1 MSKEN
6 IRAKLLYFYNTN
18 CFYLTGKEWIQI
30 SQKGLIKLWELF
42 AFFGTQ
48 NRTGCLVVHKICRV
62 MQGVCCRCCLLGV
75 QRRVGGGGGGIEGNS
90 TYVQFCNTSWL
101 IGIAMPFPL
110 NPQRTSGSHYISLF
124 SALCDTPW
132 PLKPQEFWPQRVKG
146 RQYHST
152 SHSSP

>member
-48 NRTGCLVVHKICRV
+48 NRTGCLGVHKICRV

-75 QRRVGGGGGGIEGNS
+75 QRRVGGGGIEGNS